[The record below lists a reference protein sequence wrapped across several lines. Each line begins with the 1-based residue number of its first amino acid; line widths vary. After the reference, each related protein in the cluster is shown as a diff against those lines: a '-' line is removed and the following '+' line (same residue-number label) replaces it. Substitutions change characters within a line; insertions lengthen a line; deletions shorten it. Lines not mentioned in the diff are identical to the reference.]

1 MTGILKSFLPHSLK
15 SAVKTRLEQRAFERL
30 PRQSC
35 DTSALRGMTRTDLDQ
50 TLAAAPRDAEWAEIT
65 AATAPFGI
73 SQAPSGV
80 NDGDRRAIWQ
90 LVRGLGAHSV
100 LEVGTSIGAS
110 TIHFAQGLRQNAA
123 ESGQPVRMVSVDI
136 EDMNDPATA
145 RHVKLG
151 LPHAPRAM
159 LERLGCDGFTR
170 FEVADSTAWLQTC
183 REKFD
188 LIFLDGDHGAGTVYR
203 ELPAALR
210 LLNPG
215 GVILLHDYFP
225 DGKPLW
231 SHKGALMGPFVAI
244 RRLLAEGADFTVLS
258 LGGLEWETKRGTTL
272 TTLALVVGGA
282 RGQG

>member
-1 MTGILKSFLPHSLK
+1 MTRLLKSLLPRSLK
-15 SAVKTRLEQRAFERL
+15 SAVRTRLEQRAFDRL

-35 DTSALRGMTRTDLDQ
+35 NPSALRRLSRPELDAM
-50 TLAAAPRDAEWAEIT
+50 LAAAPRDAEWADIT

-90 LVRGLGAHSV
+90 LVRALGAQSV

-110 TIHFAQGLRQNAA
+110 TIHFAQGLRQNGA
-123 ESGQPVRMVSVDI
+123 ESGQPVRLVSVDI

-145 RHVKLG
+145 RHVRLG

-159 LERLGCDGFTR
+159 LERLGCAGFTR
-170 FEVADSTAWLQTC
+170 FEVADSTAWLQAC

-231 SHKGALMGPFVAI
+231 PHKGALMGPFVAI
-244 RRLLAEGADFTVLS
+244 RRLLAEGAGFTVLP
-258 LGGLEWETKRGTTL
+258 LGALEWETKRGTTL
-272 TTLALVVGGA
+272 TTLALVA
-282 RGQG
+282 RGLQD